1 MVTGGYSGGMY
12 PRNDAE
18 YLSLDSMKWQEL
30 PDVPFYAYSAC
41 LVQLDENRTL
51 HIGGKDEFSS
61 THKLSVCHFQ
71 FQFFLKHSPTY
82 LC

>member
-1 MVTGGYSGGMY
+1 MVTGGYSGGMC

-30 PDVPFYAYSAC
+30 PDVPFYTHSAC

-51 HIGGKDEFSS
+51 HIGGMNEFSS
-61 THKLSVCHFQ
+61 
-71 FQFFLKHSPTY
+71 KHE
-82 LC
+82 L